1 VGPGKALAYLRDAGT
16 ERVLVVANLS
26 AAAQTV
32 VVSGLTAHG
41 VPSGGP
47 VQAVLGD
54 LKGVAALS
62 GDAYAATSIP
72 PYGVRVLYVAGSGFQ
87 STLHGDLP

>member
-1 VGPGKALAYLRDAGT
+1 VGPSKALAYLRDAGS

-26 AAAQTV
+26 ASPQTIQV
-32 VVSGLTAHG
+32 TGLSSHG

-47 VQAVLGD
+47 VQAILGD
-54 LKGVAALS
+54 LKGQTTLTGGAYTALNLP
-62 GDAYAATSIP
+62 A
-72 PYGVRVLYVAGSGFQ
+72 YGVRVLHVAGNGFQ